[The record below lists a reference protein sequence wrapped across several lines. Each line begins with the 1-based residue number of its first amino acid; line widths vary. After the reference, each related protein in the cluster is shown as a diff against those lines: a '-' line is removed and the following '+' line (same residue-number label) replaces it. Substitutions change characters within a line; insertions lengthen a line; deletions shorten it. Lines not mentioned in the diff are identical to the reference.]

1 MELVILYHITTN
13 NSDLTVEQSAPQ
25 TATPAITVTTQPHT
39 GQIIG
44 DLAITVTTQPHTG
57 QINGDPCHH
66 SDHKSSNRSDK
77 RGPWPSQ

>member
-39 GQIIG
+39 GQQLG
-44 DLAITVTTQPHTG
+44 DLGNH
-57 QINGDPCHH
+57 C
-66 SDHKSSNRSDK
+66 DHKTSYRSAA
-77 RGPWPSQ
+77 RGPRPSL

>member
-39 GQIIG
+39 GQING
-44 DLAITVTTQPHTG
+44 ALAITVTTQPHTG
-57 QINGDPCHH
+57 QINGDPGHH
-66 SDHKSSNRSDK
+66 SQHTTLYRSDK
-77 RGPWPSQ
+77 RRPLPSQ